1 MTSYLKPLVASLVL
15 VSSSFALADSD
26 ETLPTRA
33 SENSLYHVY
42 IGALYK
48 PEEYKNT
55 EYGYGAIAAV
65 GIPLTSISNRL
76 YLELGANHT
85 TLKTDKSMATNFF
98 RRSLTADLQ
107 YAFGN
112 RDQLT
117 PFVLAG
123 IGVARNDVVPDELD
137 DTTFTASF
145 GAGLTGLLIGDSVRG
160 RIDLRGIYDD
170 YLDDNKIH
178 GVVTAGIEIP
188 LGRARTETV
197 ERIVEVEKQVE
208 VIKEVVKEVAPPDSD
223 GDGIADS
230 IDECPDTLSGVRTD
244 NRGCAIGQTLTI
256 ENIEFDFN
264 KATLTANSNAILDSA
279 SKFLNSQ
286 DNLRVVIAGHTDNVG
301 ATAYN
306 QRLSEARARS
316 VMQALIARGIA
327 ANRLKTIGLGD
338 SFPRADNS
346 TQEGRD
352 RNRRVEFLLSA
363 ADRPEKV
370 NAQQP
375 TDSEAPKTTN

>member
-1 MTSYLKPLVASLVL
+1 MTSYLKPLVASLIL
-15 VSSSFALADSD
+15 ISSSFAIADND
-26 ETLPTRA
+26 EQLPTRA
-33 SENSLYHVY
+33 SENSLYHIY
-42 IGALYK
+42 IGALYNQ
-48 PEEYKNT
+48 PDNQRET
-55 EYGYGAIAAV
+55 DFGYGAIAAV
-65 GIPLTSISNRL
+65 GVPLRSLSNRL
-76 YLELGANHT
+76 YLELSASHT
-85 TLKTDKSMATNFF
+85 ILKSDKSLPTEFF
-98 RRSLTADLQ
+98 RKSLNADLQ

-123 IGVARNDVVPDELD
+123 IGVARNDVIPDNFD
-137 DTTFTASF
+137 KTTFTANI

-160 RIDLRGIYDD
+160 RIDIRGVYDD
-170 YLDDNKIH
+170 YLDNVFD

-197 ERIVEVEKQVE
+197 ERVVTVEKQVE
-208 VIKEVVKEVAPPDSD
+208 VIKEVVREVAPIDSD
-223 GDGIADS
+223 GDGIPDS
-230 IDECPDTLSGVRTD
+230 IDECPNTLSGVRTD

-264 KATLTANSNAILDSA
+264 KATLTANSNAILDLA
-279 SKFLNSQ
+279 TKFLNSQ

-301 ATAYN
+301 SAPYN

-338 SFPRADNS
+338 SFPRAENA

-363 ADRPEKV
+363 ADRPASV
-370 NAQQP
+370 NTQQ
-375 TDSEAPKTTN
+375 TSADAVHTIN